1 MLTFDEH
8 GHHKPTYKH
17 AKPHQTTG
25 PYQLTR
31 GHSTQSAGSA
41 GNRSVEDLA
50 NETSPD
56 DATLMLQAQ
65 GQRLTKSETASP
77 SPASGPVSN
86 TSLPPLD
93 LSAVQSWGSSS
104 FSNGPNDMFGGIGDF
119 DQPIVSAGL
128 GATIDWGQYGLD
140 FSSKDLDTFAP
151 SSYSQAPSFG
161 GYEQPS
167 TLPSGEVSEVED
179 LGHSAADEFDTMGP
193 FSRANTASTGFGFN
207 PSQED
212 LVSLNNN
219 DFNFNKLDKE
229 LNDGNK
235 FYESA
240 AALVANNPLT
250 GVLATQEM
258 QSGYVQDDPLFYY
271 NMQENEV
278 DYLSSPDGLPN
289 NNDANFWNTA

>member
-31 GHSTQSAGSA
+31 GHSAQSAGSV
-41 GNRSVEDLA
+41 GNRSMESLP
-50 NETSPD
+50 NETSPSLD
-56 DATLMLQAQ
+56 DTTLMLQAQ

-77 SPASGPVSN
+77 TASAPASSA
-86 TSLPPLD
+86 SLPPLD
-93 LSAVQSWGSSS
+93 LSAAHNWGSS
-104 FSNGPNDMFGGIGDF
+104 FSTNDMFAGIGDF
-119 DQPIVSAGL
+119 DQPMVSAGL

-140 FSSKDLDTFAP
+140 FTSKDLDSFAP
-151 SSYSQAPSFG
+151 SSYSQAPSYS

-179 LGHSAADEFDTMGP
+179 LGHSATDEFDVMGT
-193 FSRANTASTGFGFN
+193 FNRANTASTGFGYN

-229 LNDGNK
+229 LNEGNK

-240 AALVANNPLT
+240 AALVASNTLT
-250 GVLATQEM
+250 GVMTTQEM

-289 NNDANFWNTA
+289 SNDPNFWNTA